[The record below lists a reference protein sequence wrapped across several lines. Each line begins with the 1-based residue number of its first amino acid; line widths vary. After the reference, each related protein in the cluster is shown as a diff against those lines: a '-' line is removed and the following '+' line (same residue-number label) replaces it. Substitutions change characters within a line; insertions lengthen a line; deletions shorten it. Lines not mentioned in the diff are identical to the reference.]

1 VDDQSPCLFYQQPCD
16 TPLLRLPL
24 PVPLEVYCRTHFF
37 RGVTGR
43 GWHLQAPYLVGACKA
58 PRWCPSCQGGL
69 WLGVAPG
76 RRHSGPVRERMRSCN
91 MGRVKTARPL
101 HRTTISNFLAHSLST
116 QRQTPYCTVCKDSPP
131 SPSSQPA
138 SPSRPLLLLPRGPQS
153 YAAATGSGA
162 RGSDLPPYKSTSCTN
177 CSLVWHG
184 KRSPHIHAYICSDSP
199 RKWGPSQQQHTH
211 HLVSL
216 HTHSVPVTSLADCLS
231 A

>member
-43 GWHLQAPYLVGACKA
+43 RWHLQATYLVGACKA

-76 RRHSGPVRERMRSCN
+76 RRHSGPVRERIRSCN

-116 QRQTPYCTVCKDSPP
+116 HRQTPSTLLQPQHPEADTLLHCVQVQSTITIVAARLAVPP
-131 SPSSQPA
+131 SAPPTKGHTELCCRHWQRSQG
-138 SPSRPLLLLPRGPQS
+138 L
-153 YAAATGSGA
+153 
-162 RGSDLPPYKSTSCTN
+162 
-177 CSLVWHG
+177 
-184 KRSPHIHAYICSDSP
+184 
-199 RKWGPSQQQHTH
+199 
-211 HLVSL
+211 
-216 HTHSVPVTSLADCLS
+216 
-231 A
+231 